1 MKIKIG
7 NKQIVIWVNRTKD
20 HKDYI
25 WNNIYMLRQDII
37 EDVLS
42 YNRSGIMPVEKLKH
56 KAELI
61 KKYSQRLRLLE
72 M

>member
-7 NKQIVIWVNRTKD
+7 NKQIVIWVNRTKN

-25 WNNIYMLRQDII
+25 WDNIYLLRQELID
-37 EDVLS
+37 DVLS
-42 YNRSGIMPVEKLKH
+42 YNKTGILPVKILKH
-56 KAELI
+56 KCNLI

>member
-1 MKIKIG
+1 MSWSL
-7 NKQIVIWVNRTKD
+7 NKTLIIWVNRTKD
-20 HKDYI
+20 HKEYL
-25 WNNIYMLRQDII
+25 WNNIYMLRNELI

-42 YNRSGIMPVEKLKH
+42 YNQNGIMPIKKLKN

-61 KKYSQRLRLLE
+61 KKYSQRLRLLK

>member
-7 NKQIVIWVNRTKD
+7 NKQIIIWVNRTKD

-25 WNNIYMLRQDII
+25 WNNIYLLRQDII

-42 YNRSGIMPVEKLKH
+42 YNVSGIMPVQKLKH
-56 KAELI
+56 KANLI

>member
-7 NKQIVIWVNRTKD
+7 NKQIIIWVNRTKD

-25 WNNIYMLRQDII
+25 WNNIYLLRQDIVD
-37 EDVLS
+37 DVLS
-42 YNRSGIMPVEKLKH
+42 YNVSGIIPVKKLKH
-56 KAELI
+56 KADLI

>member
-20 HKDYI
+20 HKDFL
-25 WNNIYMLRQDII
+25 WDSIYLLRQEII
-37 EDVLS
+37 DEVLT
-42 YNRSGIMPVEKLKH
+42 YNKTGKIPVKILKH
-56 KAELI
+56 KCEFI
-61 KKYSQRLRLLE
+61 KKYSQRLRLLN

>member
-7 NKQIVIWVNRTKD
+7 NKQIIIWVNRTKD

-25 WNNIYMLRQDII
+25 WNNIYLLRQEII
-37 EDVLS
+37 DDVLS
-42 YNRSGIMPVEKLKH
+42 YNVNGIIPVKKLKH
-56 KAELI
+56 KADLI

>member
-7 NKQIVIWVNRTKD
+7 NKQIIIWVNRTKD

-25 WNNIYMLRQDII
+25 WNNIYLLRQDII

-42 YNRSGIMPVEKLKH
+42 YNVSGVMPVQKLKH
-56 KAELI
+56 KADLI

>member
-7 NKQIVIWVNRTKD
+7 NKQIIIWVNRTKD

-25 WNNIYMLRQDII
+25 WNNIYLLRQDII

-42 YNRSGIMPVEKLKH
+42 YNVSGIMPVQKLKH
-56 KAELI
+56 KADLI

>member
-7 NKQIVIWVNRTKD
+7 DKQIVIWVNRTKD
-20 HKDYI
+20 HKEYI
-25 WNNIYMLRQDII
+25 WNNIYMLRQEIV

-42 YNRSGIMPVEKLKH
+42 YNRSGIIQVKILEH
-56 KAELI
+56 KADLI
-61 KKYSQRLRLLE
+61 RKYSQRLKLLE

>member
-7 NKQIVIWVNRTKD
+7 NKQIIIWVNRTKD
-20 HKDYI
+20 HKEYI

-42 YNRSGIMPVEKLKH
+42 YNRSGIMPVEKLKR
-56 KAELI
+56 KADLI
-61 KKYSQRLRLLE
+61 KKYSQRLKLLG

>member
-7 NKQIVIWVNRTKD
+7 NKQIIIWVNRTKD
-20 HKDYI
+20 NKDYI
-25 WNNIYMLRQDII
+25 WNNIYLLRQEII

-42 YNRSGIMPVEKLKH
+42 YNRSGIIPVKILKH
-56 KAELI
+56 KADLI
-61 KKYSQRLRLLE
+61 KKYSQRLKLLE

>member
-25 WNNIYMLRQDII
+25 WNNIYLLRQEII

-42 YNRSGIMPVEKLKH
+42 YNHSGIIPVKILKH
-56 KAELI
+56 KADLI
-61 KKYSQRLRLLE
+61 KKYSQRLKLLE

>member
-1 MKIKIG
+1 
-7 NKQIVIWVNRTKD
+7 
-20 HKDYI
+20 
-25 WNNIYMLRQDII
+25 MLRNELI

>member
-1 MKIKIG
+1 MKIKIL
-7 NKQIVIWVNRTKD
+7 NKTLIIWVNRTKD
-20 HKDYI
+20 HKEYL
-25 WNNIYMLRQDII
+25 WNNIYMLRNELI

-42 YNRSGIMPVEKLKH
+42 YNQNGIMPIKKLKN

>member
-7 NKQIVIWVNRTKD
+7 NKKIIIWVNRTKD

-25 WNNIYMLRQDII
+25 WNNIYLLRQDII

-42 YNRSGIMPVEKLKH
+42 YNVSGIMPVQKLKH
-56 KAELI
+56 KADLI

>member
-7 NKQIVIWVNRTKD
+7 NKQIVIWVNRTKN
-20 HKDYI
+20 HKEYI

-37 EDVLS
+37 KDVLS
-42 YNRSGIMPVEKLKH
+42 YNQSGIMPIEKLKH
-56 KAELI
+56 KADLI

>member
-7 NKQIVIWVNRTKD
+7 NKQIIIWVNRTKD

-25 WNNIYMLRQDII
+25 WNNIYLLRQDII

-42 YNRSGIMPVEKLKH
+42 YNVSGAMPVQKLKH
-56 KAELI
+56 KADLI

>member
-1 MKIKIG
+1 MKIKIL
-7 NKQIVIWVNRTKD
+7 NKTLIIWVNRTKD
-20 HKDYI
+20 HKEYL
-25 WNNIYMLRQDII
+25 WNNIYMLRNELI

-42 YNRSGIMPVEKLKH
+42 YNQNGIMPIKKLKN

-61 KKYSQRLRLLE
+61 KKYSQRLRLLK

>member
-7 NKQIVIWVNRTKD
+7 NKKIVIWVNRTKD
-20 HKDYI
+20 HKEYI

-42 YNRSGIMPVEKLKH
+42 YNRSGIMPVEKLKR
-56 KAELI
+56 KADLI
-61 KKYSQRLRLLE
+61 KKYSQRLKLLE

>member
-7 NKQIVIWVNRTKD
+7 NKQIIIWVNRTKD

-25 WNNIYMLRQDII
+25 WDNIYLLRQEII

-42 YNRSGIMPVEKLKH
+42 YNTSGIIPVKILKH
-56 KAELI
+56 KADLI
-61 KKYSQRLRLLE
+61 KKYSQRLKLLE

>member
-7 NKQIVIWVNRTKD
+7 NKQIIIWVNRAKD
-20 HKDYI
+20 HKNYI
-25 WNNIYMLRQDII
+25 WNNIYMLRQEII

-42 YNRSGIMPVEKLKH
+42 YNRSGIIPVKTLKH
-56 KAELI
+56 KADLI
-61 KKYSQRLRLLE
+61 KKYSQRLKLLE

>member
-7 NKQIVIWVNRTKD
+7 DKQIVIWVNRTKD
-20 HKDYI
+20 HKEYI
-25 WNNIYMLRQDII
+25 WNNIYMLRQEIV

-42 YNRSGIMPVEKLKH
+42 YNRSGIIPVKILEH
-56 KAELI
+56 KADLI
-61 KKYSQRLRLLE
+61 KNYSQRLKLLE

>member
-1 MKIKIG
+1 MKIKII
-7 NKQIVIWVNRTKD
+7 NNNLVIWVKRTKD
-20 HKDYI
+20 HKEYL
-25 WNNIYMLRQDII
+25 WNNIYLLRQEII
-37 EDVLS
+37 DDVLS
-42 YNRSGIMPVEKLKH
+42 YNRTNILPVVKLKH

>member
-7 NKQIVIWVNRTKD
+7 NKQIVIWVSRTKD

-56 KAELI
+56 KADLI
-61 KKYSQRLRLLE
+61 KKYSQRLKLLE

>member
-7 NKQIVIWVNRTKD
+7 NKQIIIWVNRSKD

-25 WNNIYMLRQDII
+25 WNNIYILRQEII

-42 YNRSGIMPVEKLKH
+42 YNKTGIIPIKILKH

>member
-7 NKQIVIWVNRTKD
+7 NKQIIIWVNRTKD

-25 WNNIYMLRQDII
+25 WNNIYLLRQDII

-42 YNRSGIMPVEKLKH
+42 YNVSGVMPVQKLKH
-56 KAELI
+56 KADLI
-61 KKYSQRLRLLE
+61 KKHSQRLRLLE

>member
-7 NKQIVIWVNRTKD
+7 NKQIIIWVNRSKD

-25 WNNIYMLRQDII
+25 WNNIYMLRQEII

-42 YNRSGIMPVEKLKH
+42 YNKTGIIPIKILKH

>member
-1 MKIKIG
+1 MKIKIL
-7 NKQIVIWVNRTKD
+7 NKTLIIWVNRTKD
-20 HKDYI
+20 HKDYL
-25 WNNIYMLRQDII
+25 WNNIYMLRNELI

-42 YNRSGIMPVEKLKH
+42 YNQNGIMPIKKLKN

-61 KKYSQRLRLLE
+61 KKYSQRLRLLK

>member
-42 YNRSGIMPVEKLKH
+42 YNQSGIMPTEKLKH
-56 KAELI
+56 KADLI
-61 KKYSQRLRLLE
+61 KKYSQRLKLLE

>member
-42 YNRSGIMPVEKLKH
+42 YNRSGVMPVEKLKH
-56 KAELI
+56 KADLI
-61 KKYSQRLRLLE
+61 KKYSQRPRLLE

>member
-56 KAELI
+56 KADLI
-61 KKYSQRLRLLE
+61 KKYSQRLKLLG

>member
-7 NKQIVIWVNRTKD
+7 NKQIIIWVNRTKD

-25 WNNIYMLRQDII
+25 WNNIYLLRQDII

-42 YNRSGIMPVEKLKH
+42 YNVSVLCQYKN
-56 KAELI
+56 
-61 KKYSQRLRLLE
+61 
-72 M
+72 

>member
-25 WNNIYMLRQDII
+25 FKNIYMLRQDII

-42 YNRSGIMPVEKLKH
+42 YNRSGIMPIEKLKH

>member
-1 MKIKIG
+1 MT
-7 NKQIVIWVNRTKD
+7 V
-20 HKDYI
+20 
-25 WNNIYMLRQDII
+25 MLRQDII

-56 KAELI
+56 KADLI
-61 KKYSQRLRLLE
+61 KKYSQRLKLLE

>member
-7 NKQIVIWVNRTKD
+7 NKQIIIWVNRTKD

-25 WNNIYMLRQDII
+25 WNNIYLLRQDII

-42 YNRSGIMPVEKLKH
+42 YNVSGIMTVQKLKH
-56 KAELI
+56 KANLI

>member
-7 NKQIVIWVNRTKD
+7 DKQIVIWVNRTKD
-20 HKDYI
+20 HKEYI
-25 WNNIYMLRQDII
+25 WNNIYMLRQEIV

-42 YNRSGIMPVEKLKH
+42 YNRSGIILVKILEH
-56 KAELI
+56 KADLI
-61 KKYSQRLRLLE
+61 RKYSQRLKLLE